1 MKAKRL
7 YETCFYYLVWGRL
20 VPLLFRP
27 HPIYKGMP
35 WEIMEINKFIWYFSA
50 FNRELVENRIYLPS
64 EIFKF

>member
-27 HPIYKGMP
+27 HPMHKGMP
-35 WEIMEINKFIWYFSA
+35 WEIMEINKFFGNYS
-50 FNRELVENRIYLPS
+50 NLHGYLVENCTKSLLP
-64 EIFKF
+64 IFDI